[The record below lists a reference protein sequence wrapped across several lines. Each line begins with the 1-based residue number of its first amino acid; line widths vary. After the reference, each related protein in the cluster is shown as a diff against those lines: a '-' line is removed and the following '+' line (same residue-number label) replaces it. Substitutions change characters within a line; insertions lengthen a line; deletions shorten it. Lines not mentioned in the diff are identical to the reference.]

1 MNFGVT
7 GSLRTRVLISRKP
20 SYQWIY
26 TDTRKLTLYLKEGCI
41 LSPEKCVTSP
51 TSLMLQ
57 KQPSF
62 ELLKPEIGTATVPE
76 HQAESSL
83 IYYIYLPR
91 MGIQRQYCDEGDVP

>member
-1 MNFGVT
+1 
-7 GSLRTRVLISRKP
+7 
-20 SYQWIY
+20 
-26 TDTRKLTLYLKEGCI
+26 
-41 LSPEKCVTSP
+41 
-51 TSLMLQ
+51 MLQ